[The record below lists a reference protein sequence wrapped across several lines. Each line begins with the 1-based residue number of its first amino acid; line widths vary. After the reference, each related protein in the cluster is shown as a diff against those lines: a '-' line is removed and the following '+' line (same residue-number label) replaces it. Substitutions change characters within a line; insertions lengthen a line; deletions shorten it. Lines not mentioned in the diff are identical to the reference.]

1 MRHLEGGLAVDHSFA
16 PSTEGMPAEFLD
28 AEGDAELQDPGLT
41 LETSTGDL
49 RRLWADWLCHK
60 GSGGFTNPNFFGKSI
75 GGVAAPATDAFKA
88 LEAALRSAG
97 YQPSSSWAYNC
108 RNIAGTNNY
117 SLHSFGIA
125 IDIDPA
131 ANPYTTGDP
140 YSGKIKSSHVAAA
153 LAIKNVRGRSVWAW
167 GGNWTKRDRMHFQID
182 VGPTALEIDWSTVP
196 GGGTSSAPRG
206 TTTTSTATT
215 PATTPTT
222 ITLEEETVLQRGVK
236 GSAVERFQQ
245 CLLAWNPE
253 ALPEHGADGGYGSE
267 TVDWVKK
274 YQEAMGLPVTGTIDG
289 VTAAMLVTEKTTAG
303 AADRQR

>member
-1 MRHLEGGLAVDHSFA
+1 MGQFEGGLAVDDSFV
-16 PSTEGMPAEFLD
+16 PSTEGMPAEFDD
-28 AEGDAELQDPGLT
+28 AEGDAELQDPSLI

-60 GSGGFTNPNFFGKSI
+60 GPGGFANPSFFGKTI
-75 GGVAAPATDAFKA
+75 GGVAAPATDAFEA

-108 RNIAGTNNY
+108 RNIAGTNNH

-125 IDIDPA
+125 IDIDPT

-140 YSGKIKSSHVAAA
+140 YSGKIKASHVAAA
-153 LAIKNVRGRSVWAW
+153 LGVKNRQGRSVWAW

-196 GGGTSSAPRG
+196 GGGAASTQQGTTPPK
-206 TTTTSTATT
+206 TTTTQ
-215 PATTPTT
+215 TT

-245 CLLAWNPE
+245 YLLVWDPA
-253 ALPEHGADGGYGSE
+253 ALPEHGADGGYGTE

-274 YQEAMGLPVTGTIDG
+274 YQEAMGLPVTGNIDG
-289 VTAAMLVTEKTTAG
+289 VTAAMLVTETVSAG
-303 AADRQR
+303 ATSRQR

>member
-1 MRHLEGGLAVDHSFA
+1 MDQFEGGLAVDDSFV
-16 PSTEGMPAEFLD
+16 PSTEGMPAEFDD
-28 AEGDAELQDPGLT
+28 AEGDAELQDPGLV

-49 RRLWADWLCHK
+49 RRLWADWLCNK
-60 GSGGFTNPNFFGKSI
+60 GPGGFTNPSFFGKTI

-88 LEAALRSAG
+88 LEAALRLAG

-108 RNIAGTNNY
+108 RNIAGTNNH

-125 IDIDPA
+125 IDIDPT

-140 YSGKIKSSHVAAA
+140 YSGKIKASHVAAA
-153 LAIKNVRGRSVWAW
+153 LSVKNMQGRSVWAW

-196 GGGTSSAPRG
+196 GGGAASTQQSTTAPK
-206 TTTTSTATT
+206 TTTTTQ
-215 PATTPTT
+215 TT

-245 CLLAWNPE
+245 CLLVWDSA
-253 ALPEHGADGGYGSE
+253 ALPEHGADGGYGTE

-274 YQEAMGLPVTGTIDG
+274 YQEAMGLPVTGNIDG
-289 VTAAMLVTEKTTAG
+289 VTAAMLVTEKVSAP
-303 AADRQR
+303 AANRQR

>member
-1 MRHLEGGLAVDHSFA
+1 VELFA
-16 PSTEGMPAEFLD
+16 PNTEEMPPEFAD

-60 GSGGFTNPNFFGKSI
+60 GSGGFTNPNFFGKGI
-75 GGVAAPATDAFKA
+75 GGVAAPATDAFAA
-88 LEAALRSAG
+88 LEKALRSTG

-108 RNIAGTNNY
+108 RNIAGTDNY

-125 IDIDPA
+125 IDIDPT
-131 ANPYTTGDP
+131 ANPFTTGDP
-140 YSGKIKSSHVAAA
+140 YSGKIKAPHVAAV
-153 LAIKNVRGRSVWAW
+153 LAIKNQQGRSVWAW

-182 VGPTALEIDWSTVP
+182 VGPTAVEIDWSTVP
-196 GGGTSSAPRG
+196 GGGASSSAS
-206 TTTTSTATT
+206 TTASTAAPTRT
-215 PATTPTT
+215 ATTT

-245 CLLAWNPE
+245 YLLVWNPE

-267 TVDWVKK
+267 TVEWVKK
-274 YQEAMGLPVTGTIDG
+274 YQEAMGLPVTGNIDG
-289 VTAAMLVTEKTTAG
+289 VTAALLVTEKV
-303 AADRQR
+303 AARAAPRQR